1 MIAKARQHEMKF
13 TTLKYV
19 GYGGAPCP
27 MAVALE
33 MKEVFNVKRLVVS
46 IEVFLKQWTDCDV
59 ETCSMVGWLAYAA
72 CYLYIRWLQ
81 FLLFNDVAV

>member
-1 MIAKARQHEMKF
+1 MARTWKISIKFHRFIFSGSMLFATPSLFCDMIAKARQHEMKF

-46 IEVFLKQWTDCDV
+46 IEVFLKQ
-59 ETCSMVGWLAYAA
+59 
-72 CYLYIRWLQ
+72 
-81 FLLFNDVAV
+81 